1 MNVPGTTTHAQ
12 TASDLRCP
20 NCGRFAQVGATYCPN
35 CRYQLS
41 SVGAR
46 FIAPVEAP
54 HAKVGTVGELPRKD
68 ERKDAESVGER
79 SITPAV
85 PQEQEAP
92 VEATPE
98 NASVEARL
106 RRLWN
111 QSR

>member
-1 MNVPGTTTHAQ
+1 MSGVDPKHKRTRPECIPPSYAIG
-12 TASDLRCP
+12 
-20 NCGRFAQVGATYCPN
+20 GVGD
-35 CRYQLS
+35 
-41 SVGAR
+41 R
-46 FIAPVEAP
+46 FITSVEAP

-68 ERKDAESVGER
+68 KRKDAESIGER
-79 SITPAV
+79 SSAPAV